1 MDGALPH
8 PRGQHRRA
16 SGDAIDWAK
25 GYGVADAVT
34 RRPVTADTIFQAA
47 SISKPIVAASALAL
61 IGLVS
66 DEPPAPYS

>member
-1 MDGALPH
+1 
-8 PRGQHRRA
+8 
-16 SGDAIDWAK
+16 
-25 GYGVADAVT
+25 VADAVT